1 MGKKALSKKQ
11 RKQQFKIR
19 LLTDTLAKFNS
30 LLKDFDYHYDSA
42 LNQVSDALNGQKNEE
57 NKRRILDKARYS
69 IAGHHMDVFE
79 TLYRA
84 AEYLKQEDDSK
95 TIQGA
100 AKKIESSAVDSD
112 EIEKRINKKRKIA
125 EYMDEKLNLG
135 EVRKAR
141 NIAGHMD
148 AYFTGIKILMMRD
161 YTRKMLEKV
170 SVEIRHILRKKL
182 GVKDVSVQSFIELR
196 KITEAQDKL
205 NKTIESKFRDF
216 LTDQVKRSDT
226 KEKDQ

>member
-1 MGKKALSKKQ
+1 MGKKAISKKQ
-11 RKQQFKIR
+11 KKQLFKIR

-30 LLKDFDYHYDSA
+30 LLEDFDYHYDSA
-42 LNQVSDALNGQKNEE
+42 LDQVSSALNGQKSEE

-84 AEYLKQEDDSK
+84 AEHLKEEDDSK
-95 TIQGA
+95 TIQGV
-100 AKKIESSAVDSD
+100 AKKIESSAVHSD
-112 EIEKRINKKRKIA
+112 KIEEKINKKRKIA

-141 NIAGHMD
+141 NGASHMD

-170 SVEIRHILRKKL
+170 SDEIRQILRKKL
-182 GVKDVSVQSFIELR
+182 GVRDVSVQSFLELR

-205 NKTIESKFRDF
+205 KKTIESKFREF
-216 LTDQVKRSDT
+216 LNDQVKRSDT
-226 KEKDQ
+226 NKEVQ